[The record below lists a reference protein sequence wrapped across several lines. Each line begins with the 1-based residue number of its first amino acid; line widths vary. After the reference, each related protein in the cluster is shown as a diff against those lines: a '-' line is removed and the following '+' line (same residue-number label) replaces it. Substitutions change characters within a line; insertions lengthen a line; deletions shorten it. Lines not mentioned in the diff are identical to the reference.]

1 MREIELLTTCFHCKR
16 SKQLAYLLGDKPEKK
31 KKNSNTSI
39 SEFNSVYLR
48 KILTSLTPFHL
59 DYFSFIFL
67 IIEVVALYVCCLFI
81 KFLWLNAAREET
93 DMFRLE
99 IQS

>member
-1 MREIELLTTCFHCKR
+1 MREIELLPPCFHCKR

>member
-1 MREIELLTTCFHCKR
+1 MREIELFDH
-16 SKQLAYLLGDKPEKK
+16 LLPLLKVKAIGLSSWGQARKK

-81 KFLWLNAAREET
+81 KFLCLNAAREEM